1 MLPEIIDNSIDVEE
15 HADYKKKNGIRSIE
29 NGIADNN
36 IIIHRLYGAIRIDGD
51 IYRVKTTIYEQYKGS
66 NVPHDYKVTK
76 IELAISGSSTSDAL
90 TNSIETESSVSG
102 AKLLN
107 NIEKSYDK
115 NVKLLDAGVMGTG
128 TLVRYLS
135 RISGTCPY
143 DSSNKKCHCHFVI
156 LSRISIF

>member
-1 MLPEIIDNSIDVEE
+1 MVPVPTV
-15 HADYKKKNGIRSIE
+15 
-29 NGIADNN
+29 
-36 IIIHRLYGAIRIDGD
+36 
-51 IYRVKTTIYEQYKGS
+51 RVKTTIYEQYKGS

-143 DSSNKKCHCHFVI
+143 DSCIFSVSSSGKSLLFV
-156 LSRISIF
+156 LP